1 MPLLAATWTLRPT
14 STTRGAGRVCMP
26 ATCQEAGLQAKRVR
40 SARGRPLPQP
50 DAVTIR
56 EMRSP
61 PPDDRERV
69 WADLEEHGYAVV
81 EDALSPDRLD
91 RLRARLIEQAAGE
104 LAAGVGYLDP
114 GGRDQRV

>member
-1 MPLLAATWTLRPT
+1 MDAEAYEHDPRRRPRLHAGNMPGGWPAGKTRALRPRAA
-14 STTRGAGRVCMP
+14 SPSAGRRYDP
-26 ATCQEAGLQAKRVR
+26 R
-40 SARGRPLPQP
+40 
-50 DAVTIR
+50 DAIAAA
-56 EMRSP
+56 